1 MVSPAVKVK
10 MQKLAAGSR
19 STTPAPRQSAGFTL
33 IEVLVV
39 LTILA
44 LTMAVVVPAINRGLS
59 MSLGDVARDVQ
70 IGLRKARSDA
80 VTQQKSQAF
89 TLDTQRREFQIP
101 GRATTQLPE
110 GIELTASIAQS
121 EARNGKA
128 AVRFYPDG
136 SSTGGRI
143 GVQQGDTQLLINI
156 DWLTGRVSL
165 VEEN

>member
-1 MVSPAVKVK
+1 MGSQVAKVK
-10 MQKLAAGSR
+10 MQKLAVGSKAV
-19 STTPAPRQSAGFTL
+19 TAPRKHLGFTL
-33 IEVLVV
+33 IEMLVV

-44 LTMAVVVPAINRGLS
+44 LMMAVVVPAINRGMS
-59 MSLGDVARDVQ
+59 MSAGDVARDVQ

-89 TLDTQRREFQIP
+89 EVDTHNREFQIP
-101 GRATTQLPE
+101 GRRITRLPDD
-110 GIELTASIAQS
+110 IELTVKVAQS
-121 EARNGKA
+121 EVLQGKA

-143 GVQQGDTQLLINI
+143 GVHQDDEHILINI

-165 VEEN
+165 DKGQ

>member
-1 MVSPAVKVK
+1 
-10 MQKLAAGSR
+10 MQKLAAGSKPVV
-19 STTPAPRQSAGFTL
+19 SVPRVSAGFTL
-33 IEVLVV
+33 IEMLVV

-44 LTMAVVVPAINRGLS
+44 LMMAVVVPAINRGMTVTAS
-59 MSLGDVARDVQ
+59 DIARDVQ

-89 TLDTQRREFQIP
+89 VVDMQKRQFQIR
-101 GRATTQLPE
+101 GRKTTQLPE
-110 GIELTASIAQS
+110 GIELTAKVAHS
-121 EARNGKA
+121 EVMDEKA

-143 GVQQGDTQLLINI
+143 SVHQDDEKILINV

-165 VEEN
+165 VQEL